1 MSGSTPVAA
10 AAGTSERRP
19 SFASGGEVFRE
30 IQRDVEAVLARKG
43 LRTRALVQLHLKTV
57 IAVSLPIVGWIVLMT
72 ASPGLILGI
81 ACLFVV
87 AIGAMLVAFCVQ
99 HDANHGASFGSRR
112 YNRIVGFSADAMLG
126 FSSYA
131 WRVKHNVAHHTYTN
145 VDNYDDDISQVPLAR
160 LLPAQSSRPW
170 YRLQHLYIWPMYSL
184 MVLRMQAFG
193 DVAALMRGR
202 IGRSRLRMP
211 RGWDLAG
218 MVSGKLMYIGWAVV
232 IPLLIY
238 PWWVVA
244 VAYVCVAM
252 VVGLV
257 TATTFQLAH
266 CVDEATYRSDD
277 ELGDGSTVWAVH
289 QIESTVDFC
298 PRNPVLT
305 WVLGGLNYQIEHHL
319 FPRLPHTLYPQI
331 AGIVRSR
338 AEHHGV
344 RYTCQPSLWR
354 ALCSHASHVREMGR
368 RGEPAEIEMG

>member
-1 MSGSTPVAA
+1 
-10 AAGTSERRP
+10 
-19 SFASGGEVFRE
+19 VFRE

-43 LRTRALVQLHLKTV
+43 IRTRALIQLHLKTV
-57 IAVSLPIVGWIVLMT
+57 IAIVLPIIGWIVLMT
-72 ASPGLILGI
+72 ASPGIPLGI
-81 ACLFVV
+81 ACLLVV
-87 AIGAMLVAFCVQ
+87 GLGAMLVAFCVQ
-99 HDANHGASFGSRR
+99 HDANHGASFRSRR
-112 YNRIVGFSADAMLG
+112 FNRIVGFSADAMLG

-160 LLPAQSSRPW
+160 LLPVQSSKPW
-170 YRLQHLYIWPMYSL
+170 YRLQHFYIWPMYSL

-193 DVAALMRGR
+193 DIAALVRGR

-218 MVSGKLMYIGWAVV
+218 IVSGKLVYIGWAIV
-232 IPLLIY
+232 IPLFIY
-238 PWWVVA
+238 PWWVVV
-244 VAYVCVAM
+244 VAYVSVAM

-277 ELGDGSTVWAVH
+277 ELGDGQTVWAVH

-338 AEHHGV
+338 AERHGV